1 MELKKGDLLERK
13 PIVAIVGRP
22 NVGKSTLFNRLSQ
35 KSKAIVIDVPGAT
48 RDRNY
53 ADCAWY
59 GRPYTLID
67 TGGFEPASTET
78 ILIQMR
84 EQTHLAIEEADLV
97 IFLMDGRDGLTPADI
112 EISQLLRE
120 AGKQVFYAVNKVDG
134 PRHDGFLPEF
144 YRLGVPRIH
153 DISAQHGLGIDEL
166 MDDLSEHLPPETSP
180 PEEEENDG
188 GRIRIALIG
197 KPNVGKSSLL
207 NKILGYERT
216 IANPTP
222 GTTRDAIDTPFSFNG
237 RNYLLIDTAGIRRKS
252 RISLNL
258 EKYSVVQALKTLDRC
273 EIALLLI
280 DAEEGITD
288 QDTKIAGLAFEKGR
302 AVIIVVNKWDRIAK
316 DNSTVGRYVQ
326 DIKDRLKFMDFSP
339 ILFVSALS
347 GQRVTRIFALVDE
360 VYRQYTTRISTAEL
374 NRKVAE
380 IVSQNPPPQYQRKA
394 HPFNYVTQVAV
405 KPPTFAFFVAKPAE
419 IHFSYERFLLN
430 SLRNAFGFS
439 EVPIRIAFRKKHRD
453 TGS

>member
-1 MELKKGDLLERK
+1 
-13 PIVAIVGRP
+13 VAIVGRP
-22 NVGKSTLFNRLSQ
+22 NVGKSTLFNRLSH

-53 ADCAWY
+53 ADCNWY
-59 GRPYTLID
+59 GRRYTLID
-67 TGGFEPASTET
+67 TGGFEPTSSET

-84 EQTHLAIEEADLV
+84 EQTHLAIEEADFI

-120 AGKQVFYAVNKVDG
+120 AGKKVFYAVNKVDG
-134 PRHDGFLPEF
+134 PRHEGFLPEF
-144 YRLGVPRIH
+144 YRLGVPKIY

-166 MDDLSEHLPPETSP
+166 MDDLAENLPQ
-180 PEEEENDG
+180 EEEPSDEG
-188 GRIRIALIG
+188 EKEEGRIRIALIG

-222 GTTRDAIDTPFSFNG
+222 GTTRDAIDTPFEFAG
-237 RNYLLIDTAGIRRKS
+237 RKYLLIDTAGIRKKS
-252 RISLNL
+252 RISLSL

-302 AVIIVVNKWDRIAK
+302 AVIIVVNKWDKIVK
-316 DNSTVGRYVQ
+316 DNSTVGKYVL
-326 DIKDRLKFMDFSP
+326 DIQDRLKFMDFSP
-339 ILFVSALS
+339 IIFVSALS
-347 GQRVTRIFALVDE
+347 GQRVTKIFNLVEE
-360 VYRQYTTRISTAEL
+360 VYRQYTTRISTSEL
-374 NRKVAE
+374 NRKVTE
-380 IVSQNPPPQYQRKA
+380 IVSQNPPPQYKKKS
-394 HPFNYVTQVAV
+394 HPFNYVTQVSI
-405 KPPTFAFFVAKPAE
+405 KPPSFAFFVAKPAE

-430 SLRNAFGFS
+430 SLREAFGFT
-439 EVPIRIAFRKKHRD
+439 EVPLRIYFRKKHKEK
-453 TGS
+453 SS

>member
-1 MELKKGDLLERK
+1 LERNT
-13 PIVAIVGRP
+13 IVAIVGRP

-53 ADCAWY
+53 ADCAWHD
-59 GRPYTLID
+59 RRYTLID

-84 EQTHLAIEEADLV
+84 EQTHLAIEEADIV
-97 IFLMDGRDGLTPADI
+97 IFLMDGRDGLTAADI

-120 AGKQVFYAVNKVDG
+120 AGKTVFYAVNKVDG
-134 PRHDGFLPEF
+134 PRHEGFLPEF
-144 YRLGVPRIH
+144 YRLGVPLIY

-166 MDDLSEHLPPETSP
+166 MRDLSEYLPTETAPSEDEEK
-180 PEEEENDG
+180 EEEQ
-188 GRIRIALIG
+188 IRIALIG

-222 GTTRDAIDTPFSFNG
+222 GTTRDAIDTPFEFDG
-237 RNYLLIDTAGIRRKS
+237 HKYLLIDTAGIRKKS
-252 RISLNL
+252 RISLSL

-288 QDTKIAGLAFEKGR
+288 QDTKIAGLAFEKGK
-302 AVIIVVNKWDRIAK
+302 AVIIVVNKWDRVAK
-316 DNSTVGRYVQ
+316 DNSTVGQYVL

-339 ILFVSALS
+339 IIFVSALS
-347 GQRVTRIFALVDE
+347 GQRVTRIFALVQE
-360 VYRQYTTRISTAEL
+360 VYRQYTTRISTAGL

-380 IVSQNPPPQYQRKA
+380 IVSQNPPPQYRKKA
-394 HPFNYVTQVAV
+394 HPFNYVTQVAI
-405 KPPTFAFFVAKPAE
+405 KPPTFAFFVAKPAD
-419 IHFSYERFLLN
+419 IHFSYERYLIN
-430 SLRNAFGFS
+430 SLREAFGFT
-439 EVPIRIAFRKKHRD
+439 EVPIRLVFRKKHRD
-453 TGS
+453 IVS